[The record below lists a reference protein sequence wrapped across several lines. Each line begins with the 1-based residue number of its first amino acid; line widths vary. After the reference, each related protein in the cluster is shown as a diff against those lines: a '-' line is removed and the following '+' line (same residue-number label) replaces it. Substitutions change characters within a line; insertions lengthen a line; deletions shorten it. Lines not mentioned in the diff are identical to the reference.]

1 MTSLPDEE
9 TALNTVVLVLMAV
22 VGMWL
27 WLYFA
32 ALLWDG
38 LGGRW
43 AQKSARGRSWLQ
55 AHKEKKD
62 RTVKDVLSFAGGI
75 FYHSIWLHPG
85 FSLGVSLF
93 LLAVLSYLLIA

>member
-1 MTSLPDEE
+1 MST
-9 TALNTVVLVLMAV
+9 LVLLLI
-22 VGMWL
+22 GIIGFWL

-43 AQKSARGRSWLQ
+43 ALKSERGRSWLQ
-55 AHKEKKD
+55 AHKGKKGWS
-62 RTVKDVLSFAGGI
+62 VKNALVFAGG
-75 FYHSIWLHPG
+75 FPYHSIWLHPRI
-85 FSLGVSLF
+85 SLGVCVF

>member
-1 MTSLPDEE
+1 MEP
-9 TALNTVVLVLMAV
+9 VVILLMALIGV
-22 VGMWL
+22 WL

-43 AQKSARGRSWLQ
+43 ALKSQRGRSWLQ
-55 AHKEKKD
+55 AYKAKMQEKKG
-62 RTVKDVLSFAGGI
+62 RSAKDVLAFAAG
-75 FYHSIWLHPG
+75 FPYHMIWLHPRI
-85 FSLGVSLF
+85 SLGVSLL

>member
-1 MTSLPDEE
+1 MSLV
-9 TALNTVVLVLMAV
+9 TLLLIAAI
-22 VGMWL
+22 GMWL

-55 AHKEKKD
+55 TYKEKMREKKGRAIKD
-62 RTVKDVLSFAGGI
+62 ALAFAAG
-75 FYHSIWLHPG
+75 FPYHAIWLHPRI
-85 FSLGVSLF
+85 SLGVSLL

>member
-1 MTSLPDEE
+1 MSI
-9 TALNTVVLVLMAV
+9 VVLVLMAL

-43 AQKSARGRSWLQ
+43 ALKSERGRNWLQ
-55 AHKEKKD
+55 AQKEKMQDKKH
-62 RTVKDVLSFAGGI
+62 RSVKDVLAFAGG
-75 FYHSIWLHPG
+75 FPYHSIWLHPG
-85 FSLGVSLF
+85 ISLGVSLF